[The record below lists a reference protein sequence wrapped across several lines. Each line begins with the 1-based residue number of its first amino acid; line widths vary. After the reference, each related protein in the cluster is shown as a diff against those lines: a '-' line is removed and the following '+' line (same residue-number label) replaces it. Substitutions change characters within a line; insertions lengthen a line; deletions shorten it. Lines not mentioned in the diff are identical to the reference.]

1 MKPPPPGTILAIS
14 PLECPC
20 AADDGRE
27 EAGAGRSQR
36 RDQPLERTEEALI
49 EAALNRQ
56 RGYFAARFG
65 QPGMRPW
72 RQAAQA
78 RRGVKAIAAAEA
90 AWVCRWR
97 GRGGQS
103 GGIRG
108 SSPAGMLAQA
118 AGLGIWVM
126 PFEEK
131 RAGAGPSF
139 SCSSRR
145 PRVKRLSFDLRLS
158 SFGAGGGGRHAS
170 VMLRLRPRRGG
181 PSSGPT
187 LGGPRVFLLGT

>member
-1 MKPPPPGTILAIS
+1 MPVGSEVKPARERILD
-14 PLECPC
+14 
-20 AADDGRE
+20 AAAVVMRE
-27 EAGAGRSQR
+27 K
-36 RDQPLERTEEALI
+36 
-49 EAALNRQ
+49 
-56 RGYFAARFG
+56 
-65 QPGMRPW
+65 
-72 RQAAQA
+72 
-78 RRGVKAIAAAEA
+78 GVANTTTKAIAAAAVAEA
-90 AWVCRWR
+90 D
-97 GRGGQS
+97 GGQS
-103 GGIRG
+103 GGIG
-108 SSPAGMLAQA
+108 SSLARFAQA